1 MLADGK
7 KHARRYSTQHAIVV
21 VSIMDQFK
29 SLKRSFSALKYELN
43 HSRGYEMLCAICY
56 HFYNLKNV
64 KSTHGVAGFTV
75 TGFSSNT
82 LPWVFSRFLN
92 CANGIKLRNASQMF
106 Y

>member
-43 HSRGYEMLCAICY
+43 HS
-56 HFYNLKNV
+56 
-64 KSTHGVAGFTV
+64 
-75 TGFSSNT
+75 
-82 LPWVFSRFLN
+82 
-92 CANGIKLRNASQMF
+92 
-106 Y
+106 